1 LTETPNNND
10 NNNDNNNKTE
20 QIKKSGDLLNNLLN
34 KSFIIISFSVKP
46 AFAPIIKEFN
56 EIVKREAGF
65 RGRSEVIM
73 KLITDYVK
81 AHRVGNPQL
90 LLTHYI
96 ESEKEPQPIRVLC
109 VYCDGALSEG
119 KVYCQK
125 RGMWIPSV
133 SCYSCRENR
142 LRKRESA

>member
-1 LTETPNNND
+1 MNNNII
-10 NNNDNNNKTE
+10 NNNNNNKETE
-20 QIKKSGDLLNNLLN
+20 QTKKSEDLLNNLLN

-46 AFAPIIKEFN
+46 EFAPIIKEFN
-56 EIVKREAGF
+56 EIVKREAGS

-73 KLITDYVK
+73 KLIADYVK
-81 AHRVGNPQL
+81 AHKIGNPQL

-96 ESEKEPQPIRVLC
+96 EPEKEPQPIRVLC

-133 SCYSCRENR
+133 TCYSCKENR
-142 LRKRESA
+142 LRKVK